1 MNVPVSYSCI
11 KFQNPIIHSK
21 APVSL
26 QTLSHSP
33 SFVLSSL
40 VAPLCSMKPLQFTTT
55 KLSTQPYVP
64 TSTSRFQSKTPF
76 QFDLPMVQPNIT
88 SLRPNVSDHLAY
100 NNNTNN
106 NTIPKNNT
114 TNINNGNAN
123 RNIDNAAS
131 NVRNLNNGKR
141 KRSWSRAV
149 FSNLQRKGLEIQ
161 FQQQKYITKPDRRK
175 LAARLNLTDAQVK
188 VWFQNRRMKWR
199 HTRENLKSGQEK
211 QPISTTMPSDGHQVS
226 HMRSDDNDLPGYS
239 TDGSSSLEMSENENE
254 SDEIDVVE

>member
-1 MNVPVSYSCI
+1 PESYSSV
-11 KFQNPIIHSK
+11 KFQSPIIHSK
-21 APVSL
+21 TPVSL

-40 VAPLCSMKPLQFTTT
+40 VAPLCGIKPLQFTTT
-55 KLSTQPYVP
+55 KFSTQPYVS
-64 TSTSRFQSKTPF
+64 TSTSRFRSKTPF
-76 QFDLPMVQPNIT
+76 QFDLPVVQPNIT

-100 NNNTNN
+100 NNNNN
-106 NTIPKNNT
+106 NTIPNNNT

-123 RNIDNAAS
+123 RNIDNAAG
-131 NVRNLNNGKR
+131 NVQNLNNGKR

-211 QPISTTMPSDGHQVS
+211 QPISTTTPSASHQAPHV
-226 HMRSDDNDLPGYS
+226 RSDDHDLPGYS
-239 TDGSSSLEMSENENE
+239 TDGSSSVEMSENENE

>member
-1 MNVPVSYSCI
+1 
-11 KFQNPIIHSK
+11 
-21 APVSL
+21 
-26 QTLSHSP
+26 
-33 SFVLSSL
+33 
-40 VAPLCSMKPLQFTTT
+40 MKPLQFTTT
-55 KLSTQPYVP
+55 KFSTQPFVS
-64 TSTSRFQSKTPF
+64 TSTSRFRSKTPF

-88 SLRPNVSDHLAY
+88 SLRTNVSDHLAY
-100 NNNTNN
+100 NNNNNN
-106 NTIPKNNT
+106 NTMPNNNT

-123 RNIDNAAS
+123 RNIDNAAG
-131 NVRNLNNGKR
+131 NVQNLNNGKR

-188 VWFQNRRMKWR
+188 LYYTKLNTTAVILKIIAFDLQVKVWFQNRRMKWR

-211 QPISTTMPSDGHQVS
+211 QPISTTTPSDSHQAPHV
-226 HMRSDDNDLPGYS
+226 RSDDHDLPGYS
-239 TDGSSSLEMSENENE
+239 TDGSSSVEMSENENE